1 MRIAKEN
8 YFNEIILNEVRGE
21 SEARKEAGLMA
32 LPLRT
37 GTFNEV
43 IRQENSLKRHFV
55 DTID

>member
-1 MRIAKEN
+1 MRTAKEY
-8 YFNEIILNEVRGE
+8 YFNEIILNEVRSE

-43 IRQENSLKRHFV
+43 IRQENSLKRHF
-55 DTID
+55 IDAID